1 MRCAISNV
9 LDKTPSLSSRSS
21 QLRQWGEELLDKST
35 HGEAS
40 LAAFDRFS
48 ETLIHYMRE
57 RISHVTKNLK
67 LNSSYTHRICSDFH
81 QIRLNP
87 SGPMHSSWK
96 ELLEKLGITGTEAD
110 PLLEQSVYDEI
121 CMMLVLDY
129 FTSQTAHNTDPTR
142 TASTLVELTSNE
154 LNAMR

>member
-1 MRCAISNV
+1 MPSGIMRCAISNV

-21 QLRQWGEELLDKST
+21 QLRQWREELLEKST

-48 ETLIHYMRE
+48 EDLIHYMRE
-57 RISHVTKNLK
+57 RISHVTKGLK
-67 LNSSYTHRICSDFH
+67 LNSSKRTKIWSDFH

-96 ELLEKLGITGTEAD
+96 ELLEKLGITRTETD

-121 CMMLVLDY
+121 CTMLVSEY
-129 FTSQTAHNTDPTR
+129 FTSQAAHNTDRTG
-142 TASTLVELTSNE
+142 TASTPV
-154 LNAMR
+154 

>member
-1 MRCAISNV
+1 MMRCAIFNV

-21 QLRQWGEELLDKST
+21 QLRRWGEELLDKST
-35 HGEAS
+35 HGEAG

-48 ETLIHYMRE
+48 ENLIHYMRE
-57 RISHVTKNLK
+57 RISHVTKGLK
-67 LNSSYTHRICSDFH
+67 LNSSKRTKIWSDFH

-96 ELLEKLGITGTEAD
+96 ELLEKLGITGTETD

-121 CMMLVLDY
+121 CTMLVSEY
-129 FTSQTAHNTDPTR
+129 FTSQAAHNTDHTG
-142 TASTLVELTSNE
+142 TASTPVELTSE
-154 LNAMR
+154 